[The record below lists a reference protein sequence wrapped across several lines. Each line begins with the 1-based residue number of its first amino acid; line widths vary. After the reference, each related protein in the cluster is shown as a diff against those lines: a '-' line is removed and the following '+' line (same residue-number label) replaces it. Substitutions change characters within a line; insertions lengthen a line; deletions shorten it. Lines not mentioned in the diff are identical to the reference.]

1 MIPAVW
7 PDAKRHLPEVAF
19 PPYAYVPGRT
29 PHPVKDPD
37 GHMRGEEPVGGFL
50 RGIDLYHAGYLW
62 EAHEAW
68 EGLWKATTEPVPR
81 EFLQALIQIAAALL
95 KAHVGEE
102 TGARKLATAARS
114 RLQSVVAETPD
125 CMGLDVTDLLHQ
137 LDACFAAEI
146 EWSCAP
152 RLETR

>member
-1 MIPAVW
+1 MIPPVW

-19 PPYAYVPGRT
+19 PPYAYVPGKT
-29 PHPVKDPD
+29 PHPVRDQE
-37 GHMRGEEPVGGFL
+37 GHMRGGEPVGGFL

-68 EGLWKATTEPVPR
+68 EGLWKATTDPTKR

-102 TGARKLATAARS
+102 GGARKLADAARS
-114 RLQSVVAETPD
+114 RLKTAGD
-125 CMGLDVTDLLHQ
+125 RCMGIEVLDLLHQ
-137 LDACFAAEI
+137 LDACFGEGEI
-146 EWSCAP
+146 DWSRAP